1 MSSSM
6 FLTDEEIDAICE
18 GLGANSH
25 AAKRKRLAG
34 MGLIVNSKPNGRPL
48 VLRSHAEAV
57 LSPRPAAEPEAL
69 RPALDVPAPV
79 LWEETPL
86 GRMQATERASRA
98 EAAARLAAL
107 PRPSRK
113 ELRAAAAEL
122 ERRRKE
128 TRAAIVRFHAAR
140 QRVLRLK
147 RTPPW
152 ANQEAILEFYKLARA
167 LSTSTGIPHHV
178 DHIIPLQGKLVSGL
192 HVEGNLQVLP
202 WRDNILKRNTFEVE
216 P

>member
-1 MSSSM
+1 MSGM
-6 FLTDEEIDAICE
+6 FLTDEEIDGICE

-25 AAKRKRLAG
+25 AAKRKRLASL
-34 MGLIVNSKPNGRPL
+34 GLIVNTRPNGRLL

-57 LSPRPAAEPEAL
+57 LSPRPAAKPEPP
-69 RPALDVPAPV
+69 RPALDVPAQVP
-79 LWEETPL
+79 WEETPL

-98 EAAARLAAL
+98 ETAARLAAL
-107 PRPSRK
+107 PKPSRK
-113 ELRAAAAEL
+113 ELRAAAVEL

-128 TRAAIVRFHAAR
+128 ARAAIVRFHAAR

-152 ANQEAILEFYKLARA
+152 ANQVAVLEIYKLARA

-202 WRDNILKRNTFEVE
+202 WRDNILKRNNYEVL